1 MTDELK
7 PLIKPISD
15 SRYDFQ
21 FDLGV
26 FISPCSICTHRTD
39 YLYYRDVCSS
49 DYECK
54 LKKEWEMKH
63 L

>member
-1 MTDELK
+1 MTEELTS
-7 PLIKPISD
+7 LIEPIQQNK
-15 SRYDFQ
+15 YEFE
-21 FDLGV
+21 FDLSV

-39 YLYYRDVCSS
+39 YLFYRDVCSS